1 MFLCVWVIE
10 EKYLMSGKSISGQQ
24 LVSAIFFATHL
35 VLVKDP
41 KDERGK
47 LGWVPVWKELL
58 VYSQEALPRNKIII
72 IRWW

>member
-1 MFLCVWVIE
+1 M
-10 EKYLMSGKSISGQQ
+10 
-24 LVSAIFFATHL
+24 VSSLLAQFFFATHL

-58 VYSQEALPRNKIII
+58 VYSQEALPRNKNNNNKVVVMGK
-72 IRWW
+72 W